1 MRYPPIVSRFPRIL
15 HGGDYNPEQWMA
27 WKDTIWKEDMRLAKL
42 AGVNSLSV
50 GIFSWSALEPSE
62 GDYCFE
68 WLDEVMDM
76 LAENRMIA
84 VLATPSGAKPAWMSA
99 KYPEILRVNP
109 LRQRSLHGGR
119 HNHCLTSP
127 VYREKTALIN
137 TLLAE
142 RYKNHPALGV
152 WHISNEFGGE
162 CHCPLCQERFREYLR
177 QKFQTLDAL
186 NRAWWTA
193 FWSHTYTDWD
203 QLESPSPIGEDSL
216 HGLKLEWKRFTTEQ
230 FADFYLHETGA
241 LRKITPEVP
250 CTTNL
255 MGLYPGI
262 DYPRLAQ
269 VMDLVSWD
277 SYPRWTGTDKDIELG
292 VRTSFTHDVTRGL
305 KGKPFMLMESCP
317 SATNWRAVAKLHR
330 PNLHLLQS
338 LQAIAHGADT
348 VQYFQFRK
356 SRGGPEKFHGAI
368 VDHDGSEHTRV
379 FRDVAQVGERLKDL
393 DGLVGADTPSQVGI
407 LYDWNVRW
415 SLEDA
420 KGFLQDKTGYE
431 QTVIDHYRS
440 FWKLGVPVDVIDS
453 TRSFDKYR
461 VLAAPMLYMLREGVA
476 ERIDAFVRQ
485 GGVFAATYIT
495 GYVDENDLAFLGG
508 FPGPLKETLGIWC
521 EEIDALFPEDRNA
534 VEWEGKRYPA
544 FDLCELV
551 HCRGAEVLGT
561 YCGDFYA
568 GTPALTCKRHGK
580 GKAYFIAA
588 RTGSDLLDPF
598 YGKIAKEAGVARVFE
613 PPLPE
618 GVTAQIRGDGETQ
631 WIFIMN
637 FANRKQ
643 TVDTGSER
651 VGLGPFEVKI

>member
-1 MRYPPIVSRFPRIL
+1 M
-15 HGGDYNPEQWMA
+15 
-27 WKDTIWKEDMRLAKL
+27 
-42 AGVNSLSV
+42 
-50 GIFSWSALEPSE
+50 
-62 GDYCFE
+62 
-68 WLDEVMDM
+68 
-76 LAENRMIA
+76 
-84 VLATPSGAKPAWMSA
+84 
-99 KYPEILRVNP
+99 
-109 LRQRSLHGGR
+109 
-119 HNHCLTSP
+119 
-127 VYREKTALIN
+127 
-137 TLLAE
+137 
-142 RYKNHPALGV
+142 
-152 WHISNEFGGE
+152 
-162 CHCPLCQERFREYLR
+162 
-177 QKFQTLDAL
+177 

-193 FWSHTYTDWD
+193 FWSHTYTDWE

-230 FADFYLHETGA
+230 FADFYLHETAA
-241 LRKITPEVP
+241 LRKITTEVP

-262 DYPRLAQ
+262 DYPRLAE

-317 SATNWRAVAKLHR
+317 SATNWLAVAKLHR

-368 VDHDGSEHTRV
+368 VDHDGAEHTRV

-393 DGLVGADTPSQVGI
+393 DGLVGADTPSQAGL

-431 QTVIDHYRS
+431 QTIIDHYRS
-440 FWKLGVPVDVIDS
+440 FWKLGVPVNVIDS
-453 TRSFDKYR
+453 TRGFDKYR

-485 GGVFAATYIT
+485 GGVFVATYIT

-534 VEWEGKRYPA
+534 VEWEGKSYPA
-544 FDLCELV
+544 FDLCELI

-561 YCGDFYA
+561 YRGDFYA
-568 GTPALTCKRHGK
+568 GTPALTCKQHGK

-588 RTGSDLLDPF
+588 RTGYDLLDAF
-598 YGKIAKEAGVARVFE
+598 YGKILKEAGVPRIFE
-613 PPLPE
+613 APLPE
-618 GVTAQIRGDGETQ
+618 GVTAEIGGDHE
-631 WIFIMN
+631 
-637 FANRKQ
+637 
-643 TVDTGSER
+643 
-651 VGLGPFEVKI
+651 